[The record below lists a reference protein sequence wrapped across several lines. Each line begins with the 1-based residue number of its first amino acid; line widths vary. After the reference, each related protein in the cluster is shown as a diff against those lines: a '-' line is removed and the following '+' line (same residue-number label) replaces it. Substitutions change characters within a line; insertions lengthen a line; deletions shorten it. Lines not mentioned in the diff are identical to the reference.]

1 MTARGGKGGGRN
13 GNGSLVDLYSYVFT
27 CRPTGAALADKRVA
41 LVIGNNAYTG
51 LAQLDNPVSDAKRIV
66 AELKAN
72 GYQVLEAYDVTRE
85 RFLDTL
91 ERFSR
96 DYASGADEAFV
107 FYAGLA

>member
-1 MTARGGKGGGRN
+1 MLT
-13 GNGSLVDLYSYVFT
+13 
-27 CRPTGAALADKRVA
+27 P
-41 LVIGNNAYTG
+41 G
-51 LAQLDNPVSDAKRIV
+51 LAQLDNPVSDAKKIV

-96 DYASGADEAFV
+96 DYASGAARGVRVLCRAWHD
-107 FYAGLA
+107 G